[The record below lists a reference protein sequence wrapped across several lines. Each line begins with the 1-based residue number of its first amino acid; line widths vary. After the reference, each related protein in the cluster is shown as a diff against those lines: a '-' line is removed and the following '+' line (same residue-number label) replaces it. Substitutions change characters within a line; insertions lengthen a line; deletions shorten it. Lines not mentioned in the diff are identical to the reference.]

1 MSLELNFSRIA
12 RPLPLLPALSPPAV
26 VTAIQFSSQRS
37 PNLDFTKIEP
47 LGLDYNKGHLIPYNK
62 GHLIPPELTHIVL
75 NEIVGL

>member
-47 LGLDYNKGHLIPYNK
+47 LGLDYNKGHLIP
-62 GHLIPPELTHIVL
+62 PELTHIVL